1 MVSMKALRR
10 LLALSSLAV
19 AQADAC
25 TIVVITDGARV
36 LFCNNEDWS
45 NPRTRI
51 WFIPGDDGRHG
62 CAYVGFDDGWA
73 QGGLNTDGLAF
84 DWVAGFKEEW
94 TPDPRLPTPKGNSAQ
109 RMLETCSRVEE
120 AVAYY
125 ETHQEACFSY
135 GKMLVADRSGASAV
149 IGAKEGRL
157 HVERMTA
164 SRVLT
169 LGYRVEL
176 AERLLSE
183 APEASPTNAAKVLQA
198 VRQEG
203 KYATRYSNVFDLK
216 SGEILVYRFPDQAE
230 PVRLSLGEE
239 LKKGGHYY
247 DVPEL
252 GEQLKEGLKGLTEEI
267 KGN

>member
-1 MVSMKALRR
+1 
-10 LLALSSLAV
+10 
-19 AQADAC
+19 
-25 TIVVITDGARV
+25 
-36 LFCNNEDWS
+36 
-45 NPRTRI
+45 
-51 WFIPGDDGRHG
+51 
-62 CAYVGFDDGWA
+62 
-73 QGGLNTDGLAF
+73 
-84 DWVAGFKEEW
+84 
-94 TPDPRLPTPKGNSAQ
+94 
-109 RMLETCSRVEE
+109 
-120 AVAYY
+120 
-125 ETHQEACFSY
+125 
-135 GKMLVADRSGASAV
+135 
-149 IGAKEGRL
+149 
-157 HVERMTA
+157 
-164 SRVLT
+164 VLT